1 MALEDENSKVPVS
14 WADLVANEP
23 VSDTEIC
30 NSSPVYNSFQ
40 AREPMVPETDDTAGN
55 HFQEQESDDTAD
67 QNSESSSSDKPLLTP
82 KQMVQLNLARDEK
95 EVEKEDT
102 PIPIKQHSKANRTY
116 RPYSI
121 QSSSPVEP
129 LEPVYKEPIDPLPV
143 YAYRPDELLEHMD
156 DFTVGERRVEFAA
169 EEMDSF
175 ITVNYKGR
183 RCLIET
189 PIATAVFGIKG
200 YKTPGSKTQ
209 KYSLHIS
216 LGHGNV
222 GDMED
227 FRLLLHKL
235 DDWASA
241 QYKWATDLDD
251 KTGHTY
257 WSPIRKGGA
266 KSKKPMSLRIKIP
279 CYQQRCNIDLYSAKG
294 KCFKNPSID
303 QVRSMLPHKTQV
315 RCIMAVNPIW
325 TAGKKYGISYK
336 LLKVKVVEEARNVE
350 FRTN

>member
-23 VSDTEIC
+23 VSDTEVC
-30 NSSPVYNSFQ
+30 NNSPVYN
-40 AREPMVPETDDTAGN
+40 RDPIVPETECN
-55 HFQEQESDDTAD
+55 HFLEEESDDTAD
-67 QNSESSSSDKPLLTP
+67 LNSESTSSDKPLLTQ

-95 EVEKEDT
+95 EVDKEDT
-102 PIPIKQHSKANRTY
+102 PAVQN
-116 RPYSI
+116 RPYAI

-129 LEPVYKEPIDPLPV
+129 LEPVNAPV
-143 YAYRPDELLEHMD
+143 YAYRPDELLDHMD

-222 GDMED
+222 SDMED
-227 FRLLLHKL
+227 FRHLLHKL
-235 DDWASA
+235 DDWAAA
-241 QYKWATDLDD
+241 QYKWATNLDD
-251 KTGHTY
+251 KSGHTY
-257 WSPIRKGGA
+257 WSPIRRGGS

-279 CYQQRCNIDLYSAKG
+279 CYHQRCNIDLYSARG
-294 KCFKNPSID
+294 KCIKNPSID

-336 LLKVKVVEEARNVE
+336 LLKVKVVEEAKNVE
-350 FRTN
+350 FRST